1 MKNLVV
7 LFLLFSTFAV
17 VAQDNST
24 NAKPQWIIGFGANI
38 IDNTASK
45 TGNYFN
51 PSEQWNYLPTVSR
64 ISVERM
70 MSEQFSLEGSLGINQ
85 LSSNKIHNGGTIDEN
100 QNYLGFDINGKFYF
114 GKKFIKYEAFDPYL
128 VAGFGLN
135 KVDDNAN
142 QTYNLGLGFNFWFKP
157 NFGLRL
163 QSSGKY
169 AFVQNTLLNNH
180 IQHSAELV
188 FKF

>member
-17 VAQDNST
+17 VAQDDAT
-24 NAKPQWIIGFGANI
+24 NAKPQWIIGFGVNI

-45 TGNYFN
+45 NGNYFN

-64 ISVERM
+64 ISVERI
-70 MSEQFSLEGSLGINQ
+70 MSDQFSIEGSFGINQ
-85 LSSNKIHNGGTIDEN
+85 LSSDKIHNGATIAEN
-100 QNYLGFDINGKFYF
+100 QNYLGFDLNGKFYF
-114 GKKFIKYEAFDPYL
+114 GKEFIKSASFDPYL
-128 VAGFGLN
+128 VGGFGLN
-135 KVDDNAN
+135 QVDGNAN
-142 QTYNLGLGFNFWFKP
+142 QSSNFGIGFNYWFKP

-163 QSSGKY
+163 QSLGKY
-169 AFVQNTLLNNH
+169 GFVQNTLLNNH